1 MLQILSVDIRECYL
15 HAEQCRRWAE
25 MAPTPT
31 AKVDF
36 LDMERRWLSLAHNY
50 EFAEQL
56 SDSTDSKRKQV
67 LYFGGTSTA
76 SSNAN
81 SRLICRF
88 RHRPSSAGLHG
99 LMLASGCLL
108 AWWRRRQLS
117 FGCNFGRRLECVL
130 SGGQIAGWELT
141 GRAIAHPRRRRLIR
155 GRGRELTASAPHRL
169 SRSGNRERRMRA
181 PAAVPGLISLTTARM
196 PASIKRPDVLYQNSQ
211 TLTHAARRP
220 TGTSIAKTYGGPMEA
235 ARKIRRPRQNGSPG
249 PVLNRGSS
257 SRRRARSRRM
267 KSARRRTNC
276 SAIYTTSS
284 PEPRAKKN
292 H

>member
-1 MLQILSVDIRECYL
+1 MEC
-15 HAEQCRRWAE
+15 A
-25 MAPTPT
+25 
-31 AKVDF
+31 
-36 LDMERRWLSLAHNY
+36 
-50 EFAEQL
+50 
-56 SDSTDSKRKQV
+56 
-67 LYFGGTSTA
+67 
-76 SSNAN
+76 
-81 SRLICRF
+81 
-88 RHRPSSAGLHG
+88 
-99 LMLASGCLL
+99 
-108 AWWRRRQLS
+108 
-117 FGCNFGRRLECVL
+117 L

-141 GRAIAHPRRRRLIR
+141 GRAIAHPRRRRLIL

-284 PEPRAKKN
+284 PEPRAKKTTN
-292 H
+292 DKAARRPS

>member
-1 MLQILSVDIRECYL
+1 MFQLAVSLKTVRKRFEGARAMLQILSVDIRECYL

-67 LYFGGTSTA
+67 LYFGGSSTA

-117 FGCNFGRRLECVL
+117 FGVQFWTPIGV
-130 SGGQIAGWELT
+130 
-141 GRAIAHPRRRRLIR
+141 
-155 GRGRELTASAPHRL
+155 
-169 SRSGNRERRMRA
+169 
-181 PAAVPGLISLTTARM
+181 
-196 PASIKRPDVLYQNSQ
+196 RP
-211 TLTHAARRP
+211 
-220 TGTSIAKTYGGPMEA
+220 
-235 ARKIRRPRQNGSPG
+235 
-249 PVLNRGSS
+249 
-257 SRRRARSRRM
+257 
-267 KSARRRTNC
+267 
-276 SAIYTTSS
+276 
-284 PEPRAKKN
+284 
-292 H
+292 